1 MTANSAGV
9 PAAAHASHDGR
20 SPRPRSA
27 RVNDGYDPSYPRP
40 ATSSN
45 SVVAPRWGSAP
56 NRIRQSPSNRSNR
69 SGAAGL
75 RRPGSRFPDRYART
89 VLRSL
94 PRCRAIADTDHPLSR
109 SACASTDSPCVSID
123 DELPLSYRT
132 VTTGSIGGSRPGPK
146 DPGGVSPKV
155 GKFSEQDWG
164 ISGERQQRSAGSPE
178 RAASP
183 ALFPVPGSSWTG

>member
-1 MTANSAGV
+1 M
-9 PAAAHASHDGR
+9 
-20 SPRPRSA
+20 
-27 RVNDGYDPSYPRP
+27 NDGYDPSYPRS

-45 SVVAPRWGSAP
+45 SVVAHRCGSSP
-56 NRIRQSPSNRSNR
+56 NRILQYGPNRSNR
-69 SGAAGL
+69 SGPAGF
-75 RRPGSRFPDRYART
+75 RCPGTRFPFRYART

-155 GKFSEQDWG
+155 GKFSEQG
-164 ISGERQQRSAGSPE
+164 NTSK
-178 RAASP
+178 
-183 ALFPVPGSSWTG
+183 